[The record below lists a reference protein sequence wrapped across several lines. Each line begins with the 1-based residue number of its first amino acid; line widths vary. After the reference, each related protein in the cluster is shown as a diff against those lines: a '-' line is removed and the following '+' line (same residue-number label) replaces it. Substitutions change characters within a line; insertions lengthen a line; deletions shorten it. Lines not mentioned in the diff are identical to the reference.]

1 MVDENGDGIIGGV
14 EDAGEDIINGAGDA
28 AEDIIDG
35 VLEFGQFDGSQ
46 YAFPKDWTSY
56 EKTTATGR

>member
-35 VLEFGQFDGSQ
+35 VTGDNNN
-46 YAFPKDWTSY
+46 